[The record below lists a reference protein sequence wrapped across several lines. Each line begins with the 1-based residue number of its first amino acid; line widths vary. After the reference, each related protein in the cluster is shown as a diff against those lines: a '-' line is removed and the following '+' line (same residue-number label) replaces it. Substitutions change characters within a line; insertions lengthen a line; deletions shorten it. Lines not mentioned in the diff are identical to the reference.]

1 MILSVKNL
9 KKTFKDGDKVLEVL
23 KGVSFN
29 LNKGD
34 ILTIKGPSGSGKST
48 LLSLLGTLD
57 QPDSGEIIIDNNNL
71 KDIKDYDLIRNTHIG
86 FIFQFHNLISE
97 LNVVENVTIP
107 TLIAG
112 KKIDEAYVNELF
124 DYFDLSN
131 RKKSFPLDLSG
142 GEKQRISA
150 MRAIINKPSIVIAD
164 EPTGNLDE
172 HNAIKMIELFQKL
185 NHDFNLT
192 FVIATH
198 DKKVFNIP
206 PPNIIWS
213 DFNINFLINLPN

>member
-9 KKTFKDGDKVLEVL
+9 KKTFKDGDKALEVL
-23 KGVSFN
+23 KGVSFD
-29 LNKGD
+29 LCKGD

-57 QPDSGEIIIDNNNL
+57 QPDSGEVIIDNKSL

-86 FIFQFHNLISE
+86 FIFQFHNLIAE

-112 KKIDEAYVNELF
+112 KKIDTDYVDELF

-142 GEKQRISA
+142 GEKQRVSA

-172 HNAIKMIELFQKL
+172 HNAIKMIDLFQKL

-198 DKKVFNIP
+198 DEKVFNIG
-206 PPNIIWS
+206 S
-213 DFNINFLINLPN
+213 KKMNLYDGNLLKL

>member
-23 KGVSFN
+23 KGVSFD
-29 LNKGD
+29 LCKGD

-57 QPDSGEIIIDNNNL
+57 QPDSGEVIIDNKSL

-86 FIFQFHNLISE
+86 FIFQFHNLIAE

-112 KKIDEAYVNELF
+112 KKIDTDYVDELF

-142 GEKQRISA
+142 GEKQRVSA

-172 HNAIKMIELFQKL
+172 HNAIKMIDLFEKL

-198 DKKVFNIP
+198 DEKVFNIG
-206 PPNIIWS
+206 S
-213 DFNINFLINLPN
+213 KKMKLYDGNLLKL

>member
-198 DKKVFNIP
+198 NKKVFNIG
-206 PPNIIWS
+206 
-213 DFNINFLINLPN
+213 DKKMNLYDGILL

>member
-23 KGVSFN
+23 KGISFN
-29 LNKGD
+29 LDKGD

-57 QPDSGEIIIDNNNL
+57 QPDSGEIVINQKNL
-71 KDIKDYDLIRNTHIG
+71 KDVKDYDLIRNTHIG
-86 FIFQFHNLISE
+86 FIFQFHNLIAE

-112 KKIDEAYVNELF
+112 KKIDTDYVDELF
-124 DYFDLSN
+124 EYFDLSN

-142 GEKQRISA
+142 GEKQRVSA

-172 HNAIKMIELFQKL
+172 HNAIKMIDLFQKL
-185 NHDFNLT
+185 NQDFNLT

-198 DKKVFNIP
+198 DEKVFNIG
-206 PPNIIWS
+206 S
-213 DFNINFLINLPN
+213 KKTNLYDGNLLEL

>member
-23 KGVSFN
+23 KGISFN
-29 LNKGD
+29 LDKGD

-57 QPDSGEIIIDNNNL
+57 QPDSGEIVINQKNL
-71 KDIKDYDLIRNTHIG
+71 KDVKDYDLIRNTHIG
-86 FIFQFHNLISE
+86 FIFQFHNLIAE

-112 KKIDEAYVNELF
+112 KKIDTDYVDELF
-124 DYFDLSN
+124 EYFDLSN

-142 GEKQRISA
+142 GEKQRVSA

-172 HNAIKMIELFQKL
+172 HNAIKMIDLFQKL
-185 NHDFNLT
+185 NQDFNLT

-198 DKKVFNIP
+198 DEKVFSIG
-206 PPNIIWS
+206 S
-213 DFNINFLINLPN
+213 KKTNLYDGNLLEL

>member
-1 MILSVKNL
+1 MILSVKNR

-97 LNVVENVTIP
+97 LNVIENVTIP

-142 GEKQRISA
+142 GEKQRVSA

-172 HNAIKMIELFQKL
+172 HNAIKMINLFQKL

-198 DKKVFNIP
+198 DEKVFNIG
-206 PPNIIWS
+206 
-213 DFNINFLINLPN
+213 DKKMNLYDGILL

>member
-23 KGVSFN
+23 KGVSFD
-29 LNKGD
+29 LCKGD

-57 QPDSGEIIIDNNNL
+57 QPDSGEVIIDNKSL
-71 KDIKDYDLIRNTHIG
+71 KDVKDYDLIRNTHIG
-86 FIFQFHNLISE
+86 FIFQFHNLIAE

-112 KKIDEAYVNELF
+112 KKIDTDYVNELF

-142 GEKQRISA
+142 GEKQRVSA
-150 MRAIINKPSIVIAD
+150 MRAIMNKPSIVIAD

-172 HNAIKMIELFQKL
+172 YNAIKMIDLFQKL
-185 NHDFNLT
+185 NRDFNLT

-198 DKKVFNIP
+198 DEKVFNIG
-206 PPNIIWS
+206 S
-213 DFNINFLINLPN
+213 KKMKLYDGNLLKL

>member
-9 KKTFKDGDKVLEVL
+9 KKTFKDGDRKLEVL
-23 KGVSFN
+23 KGISFD
-29 LNKGD
+29 LNKGE

-57 QPDSGEIIIDNNNL
+57 EPDSGEIIINSNNL
-71 KDIKDYDLIRNTHIG
+71 NYIEDYDLIRNTHIG
-86 FIFQFHNLISE
+86 FIFQFHNLIAE
-97 LNVVENVTIP
+97 LNIFENVTIP

-112 KKIDEAYVNELF
+112 NEVDTVYVEDLF
-124 DYFDLSN
+124 NYFDLSD

-142 GEKQRISA
+142 GEKQRVSA
-150 MRAIINKPSIVIAD
+150 MRAIINKPSIIIAD

-172 HNAIKMIELFQKL
+172 DNAIKMIDLFQKL
-185 NHDFNLT
+185 NDDFNLT

-198 DKKVFNIP
+198 DDKVFNIGKRKM
-206 PPNIIWS
+206 NLYDGTIIE
-213 DFNINFLINLPN
+213 L

>member
-9 KKTFKDGDKVLEVL
+9 KKTFKDGDKILEVL
-23 KGVSFN
+23 KGISFN
-29 LNKGD
+29 LDKGD

-57 QPDSGEIIIDNNNL
+57 QPDSGEIVINQKNL
-71 KDIKDYDLIRNTHIG
+71 KDVKDYDLIRNTHIG
-86 FIFQFHNLISE
+86 FIFQFHNLIAE

-112 KKIDEAYVNELF
+112 KKIDTDYVDELF
-124 DYFDLSN
+124 EYFDLSN

-142 GEKQRISA
+142 GEKQRVSA

-172 HNAIKMIELFQKL
+172 HNAIKMIDLFQKL
-185 NHDFNLT
+185 NQDFNLT

-198 DKKVFNIP
+198 DEKVFNIG
-206 PPNIIWS
+206 S
-213 DFNINFLINLPN
+213 KKTNLYDGNLLEV

>member
-23 KGVSFN
+23 KGISFN
-29 LNKGD
+29 LHKGD

-57 QPDSGEIIIDNNNL
+57 QPDSGEIIINQKNL
-71 KDIKDYDLIRNTHIG
+71 KDFKDYDLIRNTHIG
-86 FIFQFHNLISE
+86 FIFQFHNLIAE

-112 KKIDEAYVNELF
+112 KKIDTDYVDELF
-124 DYFDLSN
+124 EYFDLSN

-142 GEKQRISA
+142 GEKQRVSA

-172 HNAIKMIELFQKL
+172 HNAIKMIDLFQKL
-185 NHDFNLT
+185 NQDFNLT

-198 DKKVFNIP
+198 DEKVFNIG
-206 PPNIIWS
+206 S
-213 DFNINFLINLPN
+213 KKTNLYDGNLLEV